1 MNNRNHNG
9 VVKEP
14 VEKSVNGG
22 DVASGNFQF
31 ERKADG
37 LPDGLPTFLQLP
49 GVSPISKTNKALP
62 TSIPAKNEENQDNMN
77 TATKTL
83 VKFSKETHNLT
94 KKEKSVEEVPLAEN
108 QERARIFYLL
118 LLLLM
123 LLVAFVCLLCILT
136 VLVC

>member
-1 MNNRNHNG
+1 MNG
-9 VVKEP
+9 A
-14 VEKSVNGG
+14 

-37 LPDGLPTFLQLP
+37 LPTFLQLP
-49 GVSPISKTNKALP
+49 GVSSISKTNKALP
-62 TSIPAKNEENQDNMN
+62 TSIPAKNKENQDNMN
-77 TATKTL
+77 TATKTSVEL
-83 VKFSKETHNLT
+83 SKETHNGEEEHLT
-94 KKEKSVEEVPLAEN
+94 MEEKSVEEVPLTED

-118 LLLLM
+118 LPLLM